1 MIAVID
7 NYDSFTYNLVQF
19 LGEIINKAPL
29 PGGSAA
35 NEIRVWRNDEIDV
48 EELADLK
55 PSHIV
60 ISPGP
65 GTPEKDSGISNDVIR
80 VLGETTPILGV
91 CLGQQC
97 IGHVFGG
104 EVVRAPRLMH
114 GKVSPVLHK
123 GTGVFAGLPSP
134 FTATRYHSLI
144 VQEPL
149 PADLEATAFTA
160 EGELMGLKHRTKP
173 IYGVQFHPESILT
186 EHGKDILRNFLKING
201 SAAAA

>member
-19 LGEIINKAPL
+19 LGEL
-29 PGGSAA
+29 VVRERVPGAYTDQD
-35 NEIRVWRNDEIDV
+35 ICVWRNDEIDV
-48 EELADLK
+48 EDLAESN
-55 PSHIV
+55 PTHII

-65 GTPEKDSGISNDVIR
+65 GTPQEDSGISNDVIR
-80 VLGETTPILGV
+80 LLGPRIPLLGV

-114 GKVSPVLHK
+114 GKTSPIHHK
-123 GTGVFAGLPSP
+123 ARGVFKNIPSP

-144 VQEPL
+144 VAEPL
-149 PADLEATAFTA
+149 PDELEATAFTA
-160 EGELMGLKHRTKP
+160 EGELMGLQHRTLP

-186 EHGKDILRNFLKING
+186 EHGKSVLANFLRIERN
-201 SAAAA
+201 S

>member
-19 LGEIINKAPL
+19 LGELILQQAV
-29 PGGSAA
+29 PGAYTDQG
-35 NEIRVWRNDEIDV
+35 IRVWRNDEIDV
-48 EELADLK
+48 EDLADLR
-55 PSHIV
+55 PTHVI

-65 GTPEKDSGISNDVIR
+65 GTPDQDSGVSNDAIR
-80 VLGETTPILGV
+80 VLGAYTPVLGV

-104 EVVRAPRLMH
+104 QVVRASRLMH
-114 GKVSPVLHK
+114 GKVSPVHHQ
-123 GTGVFAGLPSP
+123 GQGIFAGLPSP

-144 VQEPL
+144 VSQPL
-149 PADLEATAFTA
+149 PDELVATAYTP
-160 EGELMGLKHRTKP
+160 EGELMGLQHRTLP

-186 EHGKDILRNFLKING
+186 DHGKDLLANFLRLERLQ
-201 SAAAA
+201 

>member
-19 LGEIINKAPL
+19 LGEIVGQSPL
-29 PGGSAA
+29 PGGAEA

-48 EELADLK
+48 EALADLK
-55 PSHIV
+55 PSHVI

-80 VLGETTPILGV
+80 VLGETTPVLGV

-104 EVVRAPRLMH
+104 KVVRAPRLMH
-114 GKVSPVLHK
+114 GKTSPVLHK
-123 GTGVFAGLPSP
+123 GTGIFENLPSP

-149 PADLEATAFTA
+149 PDALEATAFTA
-160 EGELMGLKHRTKP
+160 EGELMGLRHRTRP

-186 EHGKDILRNFLKING
+186 EHGKDLLRNFLKE
-201 SAAAA
+201 

>member
-19 LGEIINKAPL
+19 LGEIGAK
-29 PGGSAA
+29 
-35 NEIRVWRNDEIDV
+35 EIRVWRNDQIEV
-48 EELADLK
+48 EELADQR
-55 PSHIV
+55 PSHIL

-80 VLGETTPILGV
+80 LLGEQTPILGV

-104 EVVRAPRLMH
+104 QVVRAARLMH
-114 GKVSPVLHK
+114 GKVSPILHN
-123 GTGVFAGLPSP
+123 GEGIFAGLPSP
-134 FTATRYHSLI
+134 LTATRYHSLI

-149 PADLEATAFTA
+149 PDVLEATAHTP
-160 EGELMGLKHRTKP
+160 EGELMGLRHKSRP
-173 IYGVQFHPESILT
+173 IFGVQFHPESILT
-186 EHGKDILRNFLKING
+186 EYGRDLLRNFIKL
-201 SAAAA
+201 

>member
-19 LGEIINKAPL
+19 LGEI
-29 PGGSAA
+29 GGQD
-35 NEIRVWRNDEIDV
+35 IRVWRNDQIEV
-48 EELADLK
+48 EELADLR
-55 PSHIV
+55 PHHIV

-80 VLGETTPILGV
+80 LLGEVTPILGV

-104 EVVRAPRLMH
+104 QVVRAPRLMH
-114 GKVSPVLHK
+114 GKVSPILHN
-123 GTGVFAGLPSP
+123 GQGIFAGLPSP
-134 FTATRYHSLI
+134 LTATRYHSLI

-149 PADLEATAFTA
+149 PPVLEATAHTA
-160 EGELMGLKHRTKP
+160 EGELMGLRHKTLP
-173 IYGVQFHPESILT
+173 IFGVQFHPESILT
-186 EHGKDILRNFLKING
+186 EYGREMLGNFLRM
-201 SAAAA
+201 